1 MRTTIAKIYIQSR
14 RAESSASSEHFMS
27 MMEVVAWMKGKTD
40 TYQREALI
48 ELENL
53 VLDTGTERMLKYIHL
68 MRDPT

>member
-1 MRTTIAKIYIQSR
+1 MR
-14 RAESSASSEHFMS
+14 
-27 MMEVVAWMKGKTD
+27 MMEVFAWMKGKTD